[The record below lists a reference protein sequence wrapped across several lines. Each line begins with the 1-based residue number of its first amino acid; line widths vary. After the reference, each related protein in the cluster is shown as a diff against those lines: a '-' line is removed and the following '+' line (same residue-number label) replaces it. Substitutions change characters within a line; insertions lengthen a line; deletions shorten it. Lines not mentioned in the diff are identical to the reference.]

1 MTFTPSELSRAVPPP
16 RDLAEGLEHTRA
28 RRGTFGEPFVYLATV
43 GSTNDVAARLADAG
57 AAEGATVV
65 ADEQTTGRGR
75 LGRSWFSAEGAGLY
89 VSVVIR
95 PDGAIPDPGGNFRK
109 LGSDPNLQKLP
120 SGAALPTLPTLL
132 TLAAGVALAEAV
144 QEATGLQPDIK
155 WPNDLMCGRR
165 KLAGILAEASAKGA
179 DLDYVVV
186 GFGINVRAAAYP
198 PEVAD
203 RATSIEAELG
213 RAVDRGLVLGLTLA
227 RLAAAREAL
236 RRNAA
241 GAILEQWRRMS
252 PSAVGRPVSWQGAGG
267 PRRGTTAGLDAD
279 GALLVDVQ
287 GSRERV
293 IAGEVIWL

>member
-1 MTFTPSELSRAVPPP
+1 V
-16 RDLAEGLEHTRA
+16 
-28 RRGTFGEPFVYLATV
+28 FGEPLVYLATV

-95 PDGAIPDPGGNFRK
+95 PDGAIPDPGGDFRE

-120 SGAALPTLPTLL
+120 SGSALPALPTLSAPPAPPALPALPAML

-186 GFGINVRAAAYP
+186 GFGINIRAAAYP

-203 RATSIEAELG
+203 RATCLEAELG
-213 RAVDRGLVLGLTLA
+213 RPVDRGLVLGLTLA
-227 RLAAAREAL
+227 RLAVAREAL
-236 RRNAA
+236 RRNDAA
-241 GAILEQWRRMS
+241 AILEQWRRMS
-252 PSAVGRPVSWQGAGG
+252 PSAVGRPVSWQSAGG
-267 PRRGTTAGLDAD
+267 LRRGTTAGLDAD

-287 GSRERV
+287 GRRERV
-293 IAGEVIWL
+293 IAGEVTWL